1 MQELFSVQGKKA
13 VVTGGTRGLGYMIA
27 EGLLKA
33 GAEVFI
39 SSRKADSCDEAAQEL
54 GRLGTVHA
62 FARDLSQESECR
74 LLVDQIGEHTDAIDI
89 LVNNAGVTWGAPLEE
104 YPESGWDRVM
114 DLNVKGVFNMTRFLR
129 PMLDKAA
136 AEGDPSRV
144 INISSID
151 ATMVPLFPSFAYS
164 ASKAAV
170 NHLTVHLAAELA
182 PRILVNAIAPGPF
195 HTDMMDAVM
204 QKRGDEIRG
213 MTRVGRTG
221 SAEDIAGAVIYLA
234 SRAANFVTGAVL
246 PVDGGLSTTG
256 PTQAAGVAH

>member
-1 MQELFSVQGKKA
+1 MQELFSVDGKKA
-13 VVTGGTRGLGYMIA
+13 VVTGGTRGIGYMIA

-33 GAEVFI
+33 GAEVYI
-39 SSRKADSCDEAAQEL
+39 SSRKADSCEEAALEL
-54 GRLGTVHA
+54 GKLGKVHA

-74 LLVDQIGEHTDAIDI
+74 LLVEQIAEHTDTVDI
-89 LVNNAGVTWGAPLEE
+89 LVNNAGVTWGAPLED
-104 YPESGWDRVM
+104 YPDSGWDRVM

-136 AEGDPSRV
+136 APGDPARV

-151 ATMVPLFPSFAYS
+151 ATMVPLFPAFAYS

-170 NHLTVHLAAELA
+170 NQLTVHLAAELA
-182 PRILVNAIAPGPF
+182 PAILVNAIAPGPF
-195 HTDMMDAVM
+195 PTKMMNAILDEH
-204 QKRGDEIRG
+204 GDEIRA

-221 SAEDIAGAVIYLA
+221 EPDDIAGAVIFLA
-234 SRAANFVTGAVL
+234 SRAANYVTGAVL

-256 PTQAAGVAH
+256 AAH

>member
-1 MQELFSVQGKKA
+1 MQELFSVEGKKA
-13 VVTGGTRGLGYMIA
+13 VVTGGTRGIGYMIA

-39 SSRKADSCDEAAQEL
+39 SSRKADSCDEAAREL
-54 GRLGTVHA
+54 GKIGPVHA

-74 LLVDQIGEHTDAIDI
+74 LLVEEIGEHTDTIDI
-89 LVNNAGVTWGAPLEE
+89 LVNNAGATWGAPLEE

-136 AEGDPSRV
+136 TPDHPARV

-151 ATMVPLFPSFAYS
+151 ATMVPLFPAFAYS

-170 NHLTVHLAAELA
+170 NQLTVHLAAELS
-182 PRILVNAIAPGPF
+182 PKILVNAIAPGPF
-195 HTDMMDAVM
+195 HTKMMDAILTEH
-204 QKRGDEIRG
+204 GEEIRA

-221 SAEDIAGAVIYLA
+221 EPDDIAGTVIYLA

-256 PTQAAGVAH
+256 AVH

>member
-1 MQELFSVQGKKA
+1 MNELFSVEGKKA
-13 VVTGGTRGLGYMIA
+13 VVTGGTRGIGYMIA

-39 SSRKADSCDEAAQEL
+39 SSRKADSCDEASREL
-54 GRLGTVHA
+54 GKLGPVHA

-74 LLVDQIGEHTDAIDI
+74 LLVEQIAEQTDTIDI
-89 LVNNAGVTWGAPLEE
+89 LVNNAGATWGAPLED

-136 AEGDPSRV
+136 TPGAPARV

-151 ATMVPLFPSFAYS
+151 ATMVPLFPAFAYS

-182 PRILVNAIAPGPF
+182 PTILVNAIAPGPF
-195 HTDMMDAVM
+195 YTKMMSAILDEH
-204 QKRGDEIRG
+204 GEEIRA

-221 SAEDIAGAVIYLA
+221 EPDDIAGAVIYLA
-234 SRAANFVTGAVL
+234 SRAANYVTGAVL

-256 PTQAAGVAH
+256 PAH

>member
-1 MQELFSVQGKKA
+1 MNELFSVEGKKA
-13 VVTGGTRGLGYMIA
+13 VVTGGTRGIGLMIA
-27 EGLLKA
+27 EGLLRA

-39 SSRKADSCDEAAQEL
+39 SSRKADSCEQAVQEL
-54 GRLGTVHA
+54 GALGPVHA

-74 LLVDQIGEHTDAIDI
+74 LLVEQIAEHTDTIDI
-89 LVNNAGVTWGAPLEE
+89 LVNNAGATWGAPLEE

-129 PMLDKAA
+129 PMLDRAA
-136 AEGDPSRV
+136 VPSDPSRV

-182 PRILVNAIAPGPF
+182 PSILVNAIAPGPF
-195 HTDMMDAVM
+195 PTKMMNAILDEH
-204 QKRGDEIRG
+204 GDEIRA
-213 MTRVGRTG
+213 MTRLGRTG
-221 SAEDIAGAVIYLA
+221 EPNDIAGAVIFLA
-234 SRAANFVTGAVL
+234 SRASTYVTGAVL

-256 PTQAAGVAH
+256 AAH

>member
-1 MQELFSVQGKKA
+1 MQELFSVAGKKA
-13 VVTGGTRGLGYMIA
+13 VVTGGTRGIGYMIA

-39 SSRKADSCDEAAQEL
+39 SARKADSCDEATREL
-54 GRLGTVHA
+54 GKLGRVQA
-62 FARDLSQESECR
+62 FARDLSQEAECR
-74 LLVDQIGEHTDAIDI
+74 LLVEQVAEHTDAVDI
-89 LVNNAGVTWGAPLEE
+89 LVNNAGATWGAPLED

-136 AEGDPSRV
+136 TPGDPARV

-182 PRILVNAIAPGPF
+182 PTILVNAIAPGPF
-195 HTDMMDAVM
+195 PTKMMNAILDEH
-204 QKRGDEIRG
+204 GDEIRA
-213 MTRVGRTG
+213 MTRLGRTG
-221 SAEDIAGAVIYLA
+221 EPDDIAGAVIYLA

-256 PTQAAGVAH
+256 AAR

>member
-1 MQELFSVQGKKA
+1 MQELFSVEGKKA
-13 VVTGGTRGLGYMIA
+13 VVTGGTRGIGYMIT

-33 GAEVFI
+33 GAEVYI
-39 SSRKADSCDEAAQEL
+39 SSRKADSCDEAAREL
-54 GRLGTVHA
+54 GKLGKVHA

-74 LLVDQIGEHTDAIDI
+74 LLVEQVAEHTDTVDI
-89 LVNNAGVTWGAPLEE
+89 LVNNAGVTWGAPLED
-104 YPESGWDRVM
+104 YPDSGWDRVM

-129 PMLDKAA
+129 PMLDRAA
-136 AEGDPSRV
+136 APGDPARV

-151 ATMVPLFPSFAYS
+151 ATMVPLFPAFAYS

-182 PRILVNAIAPGPF
+182 PNILVNAIAPGPF
-195 HTDMMDAVM
+195 PTKMMNAILEE
-204 QKRGDEIRG
+204 QGDEIRA

-221 SAEDIAGAVIYLA
+221 EPDDIAGAVIFLA
-234 SRAANFVTGAVL
+234 SRAANYVTGAVL

-256 PTQAAGVAH
+256 PAH

>member
-13 VVTGGTRGLGYMIA
+13 VVTGGTRGIGYMIA
-27 EGLLKA
+27 EGLLRA

-39 SSRKADSCDEAAQEL
+39 SSRKADSCASATQEL
-54 GRLGTVHA
+54 GKLGAVHA

-74 LLVDQIGEHTDAIDI
+74 LLVDQISELTDTIDI
-89 LVNNAGVTWGAPLEE
+89 LVNNAGVTWGAPLET

-129 PMLDKAA
+129 PMLDRASS
-136 AEGDPSRV
+136 EGDPSRV

-151 ATMVPLFPSFAYS
+151 ATMVPLFPAFAYS

-182 PRILVNAIAPGPF
+182 PKILVNAIAPGPF
-195 HTDMMDAVM
+195 HTDMMNAAMNEHGDA
-204 QKRGDEIRG
+204 IRG

-221 SAEDIAGAVIYLA
+221 SADDITGAVIYLA
-234 SRAANFVTGAVL
+234 SRASTFVTGAVI
-246 PVDGGLSTTG
+246 PVDGGMSTTG
-256 PTQAAGVAH
+256 AAH

>member
-1 MQELFSVQGKKA
+1 MQELFSVKGKKA
-13 VVTGGTRGLGYMIA
+13 VVTGGTRGIGYMIA

-33 GAEVFI
+33 GAEVYI
-39 SSRKADSCDEAAQEL
+39 SSRKADSCEEAARDL
-54 GRLGTVHA
+54 GKLGTVHA

-74 LLVDQIGEHTDAIDI
+74 LLVEQIAEHTDTVDI
-89 LVNNAGVTWGAPLEE
+89 LVNNAGVTWGAPLED
-104 YPESGWDRVM
+104 YPDSGWDRVM

-136 AEGDPSRV
+136 MPDHPARV

-151 ATMVPLFPSFAYS
+151 ATMVPLFPAFAYG

-170 NHLTVHLAAELA
+170 NQLTVHLAAELA
-182 PRILVNAIAPGPF
+182 PNILVNAIAPGPF
-195 HTDMMDAVM
+195 PTKMMNAILDE
-204 QKRGDEIRG
+204 QGDEIRA

-221 SAEDIAGAVIYLA
+221 EPDDIAGAVIFLA
-234 SRAANFVTGAVL
+234 SRAANYVTGAVL

-256 PTQAAGVAH
+256 AAN